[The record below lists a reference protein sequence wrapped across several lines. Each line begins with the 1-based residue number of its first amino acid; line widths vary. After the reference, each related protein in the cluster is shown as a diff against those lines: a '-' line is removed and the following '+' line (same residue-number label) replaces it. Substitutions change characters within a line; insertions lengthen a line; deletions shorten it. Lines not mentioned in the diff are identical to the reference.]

1 MSEKQRAI
9 RARKSAAKKRKAVPS
24 KVVKEFHNDLEIR
37 LNEQREEIMSLFRQD
52 LGVGQGATSNHE
64 GEDDVD
70 RANFDFSREMALSMS
85 TEEREVLMLIGEALD
100 RLNVGVY
107 GSCSNCSRSISDAR
121 LLAIPWA
128 RHCVECQ
135 ELEEKGLLNV

>member
-1 MSEKQRAI
+1 MSRKK
-9 RARKSAAKKRKAVPS
+9 ARSAK
-24 KVVKEFHNDLEIR
+24 DLHREIEIR
-37 LNEQREEIMSLFRQD
+37 LKEQREEIMSLFLQD
-52 LGVGQGATSNHE
+52 LGVGQGGSSNHE

-85 TEEREVLMLIGEALD
+85 TGEREALRLIGEALD
-100 RLNVGVY
+100 RLSGGVY
-107 GSCSNCSRSISDAR
+107 GSCSNCNRSISEAR

-135 ELEEKGLLNV
+135 ELDEKGLLGA